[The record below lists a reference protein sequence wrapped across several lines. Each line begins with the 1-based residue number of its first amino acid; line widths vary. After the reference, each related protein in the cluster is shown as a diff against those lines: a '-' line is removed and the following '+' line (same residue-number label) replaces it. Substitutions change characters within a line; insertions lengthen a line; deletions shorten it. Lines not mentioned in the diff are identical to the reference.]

1 MIYHIVVVGKR
12 KLPLSNLRGR
22 AINTEADIIVF
33 VIELLLFK
41 KLSMGTTTQ
50 NGQVTQPGTKI
61 RHCAENG
68 AITQNN
74 IYQVTQNM
82 VLSRKNGIQ
91 TP

>member
-1 MIYHIVVVGKR
+1 
-12 KLPLSNLRGR
+12 
-22 AINTEADIIVF
+22 
-33 VIELLLFK
+33 
-41 KLSMGTTTQ
+41 MGTTTQ

-74 IYQVTQNM
+74 ISQVTQNM